1 MGPSQFPGRIIRF
14 GVFEVDLAKGELR
27 KRGLRV
33 RLQEQPF
40 QVLVAL
46 LERQGEVVSREDLI
60 RRLWA
65 DGTVVDFERGL
76 NAAVNRLRQALSD
89 SADVPRYV
97 ETAARRGYRFIGHID
112 NSIETGEPSVPLPTP
127 DVPAPDVPSPD
138 VVTPHRAKKLAVG

>member
-1 MGPSQFPGRIIRF
+1 MEPPESSNGVVRF
-14 GVFEVDLAKGELR
+14 GVFEADLARAELR
-27 KRGLRV
+27 KKGLRI

-46 LERQGEVVSREDLI
+46 LERPGEVVSREDLI

-65 DGTVVDFERGL
+65 DGTVVDFDRGL

-97 ETAARRGYRFIGHID
+97 ETAARRGYRFIGPIE
-112 NSIETGEPSVPLPTP
+112 NSVETGPPSVPLPTLDVP
-127 DVPAPDVPSPD
+127 VHDVPVHDVPA
-138 VVTPHRAKKLAVG
+138 PHRAKKL